1 MPNIKVNGT
10 HIHYEV
16 SGTGDVIIFL
26 HGSGASWKMWEP
38 QIKAFS
44 PFYKMIMIDYRG
56 HGDSGKFF
64 PNNKYDHNL
73 ITEDISAFL
82 DALSL
87 DRVNLVGVSQ
97 GGQIATLLA
106 IKRPDIIKNLVIAD
120 SFSELPSLSSN
131 FVLKISNALFSLL
144 PYSTIINLMMK
155 VYKPYPYTEEI
166 LRKSFTIDKKT
177 LLAMKTAPFP
187 THTHLL
193 HLIQANTLVMGGGN
207 KFFIGVNE
215 EKAAQILFKN
225 ISNST
230 LAIFNNSFD
239 PLNIMEKN
247 IFNDMVIDFLK
258 GNPLKTYE
266 NVECFFKK

>member
-10 HIHYEV
+10 HIHYET
-16 SGTGDVIIFL
+16 SGEGEIIIFL
-26 HGSGASWKMWEP
+26 HGSGASWRMWEP
-38 QIKAFS
+38 QIEAFS
-44 PFYKMIMIDYRG
+44 SSYKMFMIDYRG
-56 HGDSGKFF
+56 HGESGKDF
-64 PNNKYDHNL
+64 PNNKYDYHL
-73 ITEDISAFL
+73 ITDDVAAFI
-82 DALSL
+82 DTLSL
-87 DRVNLVGVSQ
+87 NPVNVVGVSQ

-106 IKRPDIIKNLVIAD
+106 IKRPDIINNLVIAD

-155 VYKPYPYTEEI
+155 VYKDYPYTEKI

-193 HLIQANTLVMGGGN
+193 HLIKAKTLVMGGGN
-207 KFFIGVNE
+207 KFFVGVNE
-215 EKAAQILFKN
+215 EKASQILFKN

-230 LAIFNNSFD
+230 LAIFKNSFD
-239 PLNIMEKN
+239 PLSIMEKD
-247 IFNDMVIDFLK
+247 IFNDMVIDFFK
-258 GNPLKTYE
+258 GKPLKNYDS
-266 NVECFFKK
+266 VDYFLKK